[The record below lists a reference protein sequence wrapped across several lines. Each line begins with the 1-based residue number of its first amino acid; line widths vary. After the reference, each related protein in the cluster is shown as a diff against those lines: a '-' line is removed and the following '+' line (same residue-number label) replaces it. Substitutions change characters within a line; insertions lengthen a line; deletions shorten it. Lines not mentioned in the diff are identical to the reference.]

1 MSFQGQRS
9 SHSLQEDLLRQVMR
23 VLEAAQLET
32 RPLELDPARTE
43 LFSLF
48 VTAHG
53 AGFLEEEGPV
63 DLTADALCKLL
74 AQRWGL
80 DQAAQQSVSAQQK
93 LQGEDLARL
102 RLLWSLMRMWMEWT
116 YAWQRWDEFHP
127 AAESEINPKPTS
139 THSP

>member
-1 MSFQGQRS
+1 MA
-9 SHSLQEDLLRQVMR
+9 SLQEDILRQLTR
-23 VLEAAQLET
+23 VLEAAQQEV

-53 AGFLEEEGPV
+53 AGFLEEESPI
-63 DLTADALCKLL
+63 DLTADELCKRL

-80 DQAAQQSVSAQQK
+80 DQAAQQSVTAQQK
-93 LQGEDLARL
+93 MQGEDLARM

-116 YAWQRWDEFHP
+116 YAWQRWEEFHP
-127 AAESEINPKPTS
+127 PAEGSQNAPGDT
-139 THSP
+139 